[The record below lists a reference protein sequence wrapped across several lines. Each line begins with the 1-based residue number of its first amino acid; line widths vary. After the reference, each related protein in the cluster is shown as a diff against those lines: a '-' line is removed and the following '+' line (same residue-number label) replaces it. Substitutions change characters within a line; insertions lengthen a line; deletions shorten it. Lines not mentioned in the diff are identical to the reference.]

1 MPSGWEVVGP
11 ADGPP
16 IVFVH
21 GAVMTR
27 AQWRLQVDHF
37 AAAGYRCVLVDL
49 PGHGT
54 LADRPF
60 TLEAAAGHVID
71 VIDTAAGGRA
81 VLVGLSLGGYVSM
94 TVAGQSPERV
104 RGLVLAGST
113 REPSGPTRAA
123 FWLIGWG
130 LGVAPESVLR
140 GYVGWLYRRRYGQ
153 GVSDAILANGYYAK
167 GGGAAIRT
175 LSGARFRERLAAY
188 GGPIHVINGN
198 LDLVFRLGERQ
209 FLEGLPGVT
218 SQRIGRAAHLSN
230 VDRPD
235 EFSGAVQGFLETLA
249 P

>member
-81 VLVGLSLGGYVSM
+81 VLVGLSLGGYLLM
-94 TVAGQSPERV
+94 TGAGQSPERV
-104 RGLVLAGST
+104 RGLGLAGAS
-113 REPSGPTRAA
+113 RWRRPPTR
-123 FWLIGWG
+123 
-130 LGVAPESVLR
+130 
-140 GYVGWLYRRRYGQ
+140 
-153 GVSDAILANGYYAK
+153 
-167 GGGAAIRT
+167 
-175 LSGARFRERLAAY
+175 
-188 GGPIHVINGN
+188 
-198 LDLVFRLGERQ
+198 
-209 FLEGLPGVT
+209 
-218 SQRIGRAAHLSN
+218 GR
-230 VDRPD
+230 
-235 EFSGAVQGFLETLA
+235 
-249 P
+249 